1 LSVKERRA
9 LVEWEQP
16 ELSLT
21 VQTQLL
27 GISRSSLYYRPISPS
42 EEEIA
47 LKHRIDEL
55 YTDYPFFGSR
65 RIMVWLQKE
74 GRDVNRKAVQRHM
87 REMGLEAI
95 APGPNLSKRQHQQGI
110 YPYLLRHLTITE
122 PNQVWGVD
130 ITYVRMKGGWMYL
143 VAILDWYSRYIVS
156 WEVDQTLEMP
166 FVVTAVTNALA
177 HAHPTIVNSDQGS
190 HFTSPHYLSL
200 LQEHDI
206 HISMDSRGRALDNVF
221 TERLWRTI
229 KYEHIYL
236 NEYQSPRE
244 LRQGLARYLTFYNE
258 QRPHQSLAYRTP
270 AEVYFA
276 SSTSFSLDQI
286 TTP

>member
-1 LSVKERRA
+1 LSAKERRA
-9 LVEWEQP
+9 LVEWEHP

-27 GISRSSLYYRPISPS
+27 GISRSSLYYRPVSPS
-42 EEEIA
+42 AEEIA
-47 LKHRIDEL
+47 LKHRIDEI
-55 YTDYPFFGSR
+55 YTNYPFFGSR
-65 RIMVWLQKE
+65 RMVAWLQRE
-74 GRDVNRKAVQRHM
+74 GMSINRKAVQRHM

-110 YPYLLRHLTITE
+110 YPYLLRHLAITE

-177 HAHPTIVNSDQGS
+177 HARPTIVNSDQGS

-200 LQEHDI
+200 LQEQDI
-206 HISMDSRGRALDNVF
+206 QISMDSRGRALDNIF
-221 TERLWRTI
+221 TERIWRTI

-244 LRQGLARYLTFYNE
+244 LRQGLATYLTFYNE

-276 SSTSFSLDQI
+276 SATSLSLDQV
-286 TTP
+286 TVL